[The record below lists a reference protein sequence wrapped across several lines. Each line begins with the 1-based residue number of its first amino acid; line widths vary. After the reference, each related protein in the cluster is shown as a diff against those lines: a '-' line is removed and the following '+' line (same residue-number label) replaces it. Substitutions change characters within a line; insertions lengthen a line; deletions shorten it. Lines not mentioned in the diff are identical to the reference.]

1 MNSSRRHDLKRFR
14 SRAVA
19 VVAALVLTLG
29 PALTALAHPLG
40 NFTVNRYSRIELSP
54 DRVSVRYVVD
64 MAEIPT
70 FQETP
75 LIDLNRDGQ
84 IDASERAA
92 YLKTKTEQLRQ
103 GLSLQIDGKLAELAV
118 TAQEISFPAG
128 QGGLSTMRMVIDLAA
143 PTRSAGGTHTL
154 VYRDDNYADRLGWK
168 EIIIRGSGVTLSQSS
183 VPATDRSAE
192 LTAYPEDML
201 TSPLDQREAHASF
214 ALGSGPLA
222 RSTGVG
228 EAGSLV
234 PPVDPTAGAPRA
246 NILDRSRDDLAALI
260 ATQELSLPVVLLALV
275 AAAGLG
281 ALHSLSPGHGKT
293 VVGAYLV
300 GSRGTA
306 RHALFLGLTVTLTH
320 TAGVFALG
328 LVTLFAS
335 QFILPEQLY
344 PWLSLLSGL
353 FVALIGIS
361 LFVTRLRAFF
371 AGRTGMREHVEHA
384 HDAVNGEAAAPGQI
398 QNDIEAR
405 PRGLPSAT
413 HRQLRPRAYSG
424 RGLPSPPTPLPKA
437 ERGAVQPPLLYG
449 ERAGVRGAPGHSHA
463 HDHAHDAGHVHTHP
477 GGRAHS
483 HLPVD
488 KNGNV
493 VDTISWRNLLA
504 LGISGG
510 LLPCPSALVV
520 LLAAISLHRVAFGL
534 LLIVAFSAGLAGVL
548 TAIGLLL
555 VYAGRQ
561 FERVRAP
568 GGLVRLLPAGSALV
582 VTALGMVI
590 LFEALGQVGLL
601 R

>member
-1 MNSSRRHDLKRFR
+1 LNTPSRILL
-14 SRAVA
+14 AMA
-19 VVAALVLTLG
+19 AALVLTLG
-29 PALTALAHPLG
+29 PAVSALAHPLG
-40 NFTVNRYSRIELSP
+40 NFTVNRYSRIELWP
-54 DRVSVRYVVD
+54 DHVTVRYVVD

-70 FQETP
+70 FQEMP
-75 LIDLNRDGQ
+75 LIDLNHDGQ
-84 IDASERAA
+84 IDAGERAS
-92 YLKTKTEQLRQ
+92 YLKTKIEQLRQ
-103 GLSLQIDGKLAELAV
+103 GLSLQIDARPVTLAAA
-118 TAQEISFPAG
+118 AQDISFPAG
-128 QGGLSTMRMVIDLAA
+128 QGGLATTRVVVDFAA
-143 PTRSAGGTHTL
+143 PIASAAGSRSLA
-154 VYRDDNYADRLGWK
+154 YRDDNYADRLGWK
-168 EIIIRGSGVTLSQSS
+168 EIIIRGSGVTLAQSS

-192 LTAYPEDML
+192 LTAYPNDML
-201 TSPLDQREAHASF
+201 TSPLDQREAHATF
-214 ALGSGPLA
+214 MLA
-222 RSTGVG
+222 
-228 EAGSLV
+228 AGSA
-234 PPVDPTAGAPRA
+234 PAPADPTAGAPAA

-260 ATQELSLPVVLLALV
+260 ATEELSLPVVLLALV

-353 FVALIGIS
+353 FVALIGVS
-361 LFVTRLRAFF
+361 LFVTRLRSFF
-371 AGRTGMREHVEHA
+371 ADRAVALDHADDAHAHNHEHGGDHTHAADHEHA
-384 HDAVNGEAAAPGQI
+384 HGDG
-398 QNDIEAR
+398 
-405 PRGLPSAT
+405 
-413 HRQLRPRAYSG
+413 
-424 RGLPSPPTPLPKA
+424 
-437 ERGAVQPPLLYG
+437 
-449 ERAGVRGAPGHSHA
+449 
-463 HDHAHDAGHVHTHP
+463 HTH
-477 GGRAHS
+477 GSHSHS

-488 KNGNV
+488 ASGKV
-493 VDTISWRNLLA
+493 IDTISWRNLLA

-590 LFEALGQVGLL
+590 LVEALGQVGLL